1 MSLAIVHSRALLGI
15 DAPLV
20 TVEVHMS
27 NGLPGLSIVGLPET
41 AVKESK
47 DRVRSALLNSRFN
60 YPQRRITI
68 NLAPA
73 DLPKEGGRYDLAIAL
88 GILCASGQVPQA
100 ALDRYEVIGE
110 LALSGELRS
119 VPGALPVAIQA
130 HAAGRALLLPA
141 VCAAEAALVKGA
153 TVIGAAHLLQACAH
167 LLGHTLIEPTP
178 APDLPAPC
186 FDLDLAEVRGQFQA
200 KRALEVAAAGGHS
213 LLMVGPPGTGK
224 TMLASRLPGLLP
236 PLTLQ
241 EHLDVASILSIA
253 CQPSGAILSQQRPFR
268 QPHHT
273 VSAVALVGG
282 GSTPRPGEI
291 SLANHGVLFL
301 DELTEFDRRVLEGL
315 RQPMESGRVCIS
327 RARAQVTF
335 PAHFQLIA
343 AMNPC
348 PCGYYGDPRGRC
360 HCGPDLVRRYQSKIS
375 GPLLDRLDLHV
386 EVAALAEGELT
397 AEAVAVETS
406 AQVRQ
411 RVLLA
416 RHRQQQRRGKLNSQ
430 LSGREV
436 EQDCHLNQDD
446 RLMMEQ
452 ALNRLGLS
460 ARAYHRVLRVARTLA
475 DLDDS
480 SLVVRAH
487 LLEGLSYRKLDR
499 VASGSG

>member
-15 DAPLV
+15 EAPSV
-20 TVEVHMS
+20 TVEVHLS

-47 DRVRSALLNSRFN
+47 DRVRSALLNARFD
-60 YPQRRITI
+60 YPMRRITV

-88 GILCASGQVPQA
+88 GILCASGQIPQA
-100 ALDRYEVIGE
+100 ELSGYEVIGE
-110 LALSGELRS
+110 LALSGELRA
-119 VPGALPVAIQA
+119 VPGVLPVAIQA
-130 HAAGRALLLPA
+130 AAAGRALLLPA
-141 VCAAEAALVKGA
+141 ACAEEAALASQA
-153 TVIGAAHLLQACAH
+153 TVIGAPHLLHACAH
-167 LLGHTLIEPTP
+167 LLGHTKIEATP
-178 APDLPAPC
+178 APALPTLS
-186 FDLDLAEVRGQFQA
+186 FVLDLAEVKGQFQA
-200 KRALEVAAAGGHS
+200 KRALEVAAAGSHS

-236 PLTLQ
+236 PLTVQ
-241 EHLDVASILSIA
+241 EHLDVASILSVA
-253 CQPSGAILSQQRPFR
+253 SQPQGAILSQQRPFR

-273 VSAVALVGG
+273 VSGVALVGG

-301 DELTEFDRRVLEGL
+301 DELTEFDRKVLEVL
-315 RQPMESGRVCIS
+315 RQPMESGQVCIS

-335 PAHFQLIA
+335 PARFQLIA

-360 HCGPDLVRRYQSKIS
+360 HCSPDLVRRYQGKIS

-397 AEAVAVETS
+397 ADTVAVETS
-406 AQVRQ
+406 AQVSLRVQQARQ
-411 RVLLA
+411 RQLD
-416 RHRQQQRRGKLNSQ
+416 RRGKLNSQ

-436 EQDCHLNQDD
+436 EQDCRLSRAD

-475 DLDDS
+475 DLAES
-480 SLVVRAH
+480 NLVQRPQ
-487 LLEGLSYRKLDR
+487 LLESLSYRKLDR
-499 VASGSG
+499 AVVNP

>member
-15 DAPLV
+15 EAPAV
-20 TVEVHMS
+20 TVEVHLS
-27 NGLPGLSIVGLPET
+27 NGLPGLSIVGMAET

-47 DRVRSALLNSRFN
+47 DRVRSALLNSRFD
-60 YPQRRITI
+60 YPLRRITV

-88 GILCASGQVPQA
+88 GILCASGQLPQA
-100 ALDRYEVIGE
+100 QLDQYEVIGE
-110 LALSGELRS
+110 LALSGELRA

-130 HAAGRALLLPA
+130 AVAGRALLLPA
-141 VCAAEAALVKGA
+141 ACAEEAALVTSA
-153 TVIGAAHLLQACAH
+153 RVIGAPHLLQVCAH

-178 APDLPAPC
+178 APRLPAPC
-186 FDLDLAEVRGQFQA
+186 FDLDLAEVKGQFQA

-241 EHLDVASILSIA
+241 EHLDVASIRSVA
-253 CQPSGAILSQQRPFR
+253 SPSSDAVLSQQRPFR

-273 VSAVALVGG
+273 VSGVALVGG
-282 GSTPRPGEI
+282 GSMPRPGEI

-301 DELTEFDRRVLEGL
+301 DELTEFDRKVLEVL
-315 RQPMESGRVCIS
+315 RQPLESGQICIS

-335 PAHFQLIA
+335 PARFQLIA

-360 HCGPDLVRRYQSKIS
+360 HCSPDLVRRYQSKIS
-375 GPLLDRLDLHV
+375 GPLLDRLDLHI

-397 AEAVAVETS
+397 AEVVAVETS

-411 RVLLA
+411 RVQQA
-416 RHRQQQRRGKLNSQ
+416 RQRQQQRRGKLNCQ

-436 EQDCHLNQDD
+436 EQDCQLNQDD

-475 DLDDS
+475 DLADS
-480 SLVVRAH
+480 SLVERSQ
-487 LLEGLSYRKLDR
+487 LLESLSYRKLDR
-499 VASGSG
+499 ALMR